1 MKAKIL
7 NFSSKNKADFLVNEN
22 ENNSYI
28 LVSPEGDISFT
39 VKDNAY
45 LKLAIVNQ
53 KDNVA
58 MIKGSIGK
66 NSKLEVYY
74 ADFAEANNQIK
85 TDIDLAGEHSSLYW
99 HLASLSKGKGK
110 KTYEVSVSH
119 NNLDTKSQIDNYGVC
134 KDEAKLNFSGIV
146 HIKNGAH
153 QSVAHQN
160 AKIIIF
166 DDDTDAIAKPI
177 LKIDDNDIE
186 ASHASSVGKISDD
199 ELFYLTSRGL
209 SMETAREL
217 ITFGYLK
224 PIISGFDDEEIAKQL
239 TSDVEGGF

>member
-1 MKAKIL
+1 METKIID
-7 NFSSKNKADFLVNEN
+7 FSSKNKADFLVGEN
-22 ENNSYI
+22 ENQSYI
-28 LVSPEGDISFT
+28 LVSPEGDISFA

-53 KDNVA
+53 RDNEA
-58 MIKGSIGK
+58 LIKGSIGR

-74 ADFAEANNQIK
+74 ADFAEANNHIK
-85 TDIDLAGEHSSLYW
+85 TDINLDGEHASIHW

-110 KTYEVSVSH
+110 KTYEVSVAH

-153 QSVAHQN
+153 QSAAHQT

-199 ELFYLTSRGL
+199 ELFYLTSRGI
-209 SMETAREL
+209 SMEKAREL

-224 PIISGFDDEEIAKQL
+224 PIITGFDDEEIAKQL
-239 TSDVEGGF
+239 TGDVEGGF

>member
-1 MKAKIL
+1 M
-7 NFSSKNKADFLVNEN
+7 
-22 ENNSYI
+22 
-28 LVSPEGDISFT
+28 
-39 VKDNAY
+39 
-45 LKLAIVNQ
+45 
-53 KDNVA
+53 
-58 MIKGSIGK
+58 
-66 NSKLEVYY
+66 
-74 ADFAEANNQIK
+74 
-85 TDIDLAGEHSSLYW
+85 
-99 HLASLSKGKGK
+99 
-110 KTYEVSVSH
+110 
-119 NNLDTKSQIDNYGVC
+119 C

-199 ELFYLTSRGL
+199 ELFYLTSRGI
-209 SMETAREL
+209 SMEKAREL

-224 PIISGFDDEEIAKQL
+224 PIISGFDDEAIAKQL
-239 TSDVEGGF
+239 TGDVEGGF

>member
-7 NFSSKNKADFLVNEN
+7 DFSSKNKADFLVNEN
-22 ENNSYI
+22 ESQSYI
-28 LVSPEGDISFT
+28 LLSPEGDISFI
-39 VKDNAY
+39 VKDNSY

-53 KDNVA
+53 RDNDA
-58 MIKGSIGK
+58 LIKGVIGN
-66 NSKLEVYY
+66 NSRLEVYY
-74 ADFAEANNQIK
+74 ADFLEVNNHLK
-85 TDIDLAGEHSSLYW
+85 TDIDLAGEHASIYW

-110 KTYEVSVSH
+110 KAYEVSVSH
-119 NNLDTKSQIDNYGVC
+119 SNLDTKSQIDNYGIC

-199 ELFYLTSRGL
+199 ELFYLTSRGIN
-209 SMETAREL
+209 MDTAREL

-239 TSDVEGGF
+239 TGDVEGGF